1 MEYESSHHTEIY
13 VDDLDKTW
21 SSCNYLLQR
30 LDYSIFYNGKIELV
44 LNQFLNIV
52 FMKCQKDIVRI
63 EYIAI
68 K

>member
-21 SSCNYLLQR
+21 TFCNYLLQR

-44 LNQFLNIV
+44 LNQ
-52 FMKCQKDIVRI
+52 
-63 EYIAI
+63 
-68 K
+68 